1 MVAENSTPH
10 LHSAVEPKQ
19 TFRRALDMSIRA
31 AMPSLFIMFSAIL
44 LSAPFGILG
53 QAQLQ
58 FGIAMCT
65 VWFWAHSRPRSMPAL
80 AVFLCG
86 LVVEIFSFGPPGT
99 VLLSLLVIYGVAHHW
114 RYGLSRLGFLIGWLI
129 FSIFAIIA
137 SFFQWALVCLHAVA
151 LLSPAPGLFQA
162 ALTIGIYPSLTALF
176 VWGRRTFANP
186 DQA

>member
-10 LHSAVEPKQ
+10 LHSAVEPKPSVGR
-19 TFRRALDMSIRA
+19 TLDALARA
-31 AMPSLFIMFSAIL
+31 AMPSVFIVLSAIL
-44 LSAPFGILG
+44 LSAPFGVPG
-53 QAQLQ
+53 QAELQ

-65 VWFWAHSRPRSMPAL
+65 VWFWAYSRPKSMPAI

-86 LVVEIFSFGPPGT
+86 LVIEVFSFGPPGT

-114 RYGLSRLGFLIGWLI
+114 RYGLSRLNFVVGWLI
-129 FSIFAIIA
+129 FSLFAALA
-137 SFFQWALVCLHAVA
+137 SFFQWALVCIHAFA

-162 ALTIGIYPSLTALF
+162 ALTIGIYPTLTALF

>member
-1 MVAENSTPH
+1 MVAENYTPH

-19 TFRRALDMSIRA
+19 TLRRRLDMFVRA
-31 AMPSLFIMFSAIL
+31 AMPSLFIILVAVL
-44 LSAPFGILG
+44 LSAPFGIPG
-53 QAQLQ
+53 QAELQ

-65 VWFWAHSRPRSMPAL
+65 VWFWAFSRPRSMPAL
-80 AVFLCG
+80 AVFVCG
-86 LVVEIFSFGPPGT
+86 LVLELFSFGPPGAI
-99 VLLSLLVIYGVAHHW
+99 LLSLLVIYGVAHHW
-114 RYGLSRLGFLIGWLI
+114 RYGLSRLGFVACWLI
-129 FSIFAIIA
+129 FSFLAALA
-137 SFFQWALVCLHAVA
+137 SFFQWALVCLHAFA